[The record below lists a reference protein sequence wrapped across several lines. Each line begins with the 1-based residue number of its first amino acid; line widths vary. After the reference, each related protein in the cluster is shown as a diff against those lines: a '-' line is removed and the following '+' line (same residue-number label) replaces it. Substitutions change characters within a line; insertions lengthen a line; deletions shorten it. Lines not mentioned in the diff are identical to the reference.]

1 MENSDQSDEDNLL
14 NEYVFLK
21 ERLIKKDESYY
32 KAINY
37 FQNLNNELKNFIIK
51 LCLLEGDILKQ
62 IKINIMFILFNKS
75 IKFFLNNHQKLIREI
90 IQNIKLY
97 SKQLRKLI
105 HLWNLNM
112 HTLFRYNARKK
123 NYMI

>member
-37 FQNLNNELKNFIIK
+37 FQNLNNEIENFIIK